1 MAGRDSLA
9 LILEDTDLG
18 RWALTRAL
26 EAVGYEVHAPWTWAE
41 ASEWM
46 HRATF
51 RLALVAVSSPDHAAD
66 IVADARPYRQMH
78 LVLLADE
85 DIVDDVRRACGDEPV
100 ILAKPLDLAQ
110 VSEIALSSLDPGREA
125 RRA

>member
-1 MAGRDSLA
+1 MAGRDLLA

-18 RWALTRAL
+18 RWALTHAL
-26 EAVGYEVHAPWTWAE
+26 ESVGYEVHAPWTWAE

-46 HRATF
+46 HRAAF

-66 IVADARPYRQMH
+66 VVADVRRHRHMH
-78 LVLLADE
+78 LVLLAE
-85 DIVDDVRRACGDEPV
+85 EHMVDDVRRACGEDSD
-100 ILAKPLDLAQ
+100 ILPKPLDLTQ
-110 VSEIALSSLDPGREA
+110 VSEIALSCRERREEA